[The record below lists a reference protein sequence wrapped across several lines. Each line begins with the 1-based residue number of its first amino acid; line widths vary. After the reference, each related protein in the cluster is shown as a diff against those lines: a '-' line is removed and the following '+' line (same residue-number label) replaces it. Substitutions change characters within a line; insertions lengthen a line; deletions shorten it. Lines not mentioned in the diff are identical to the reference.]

1 VYRHVPCPERAL
13 RCSES
18 QKQQKSTS
26 QATDVNPTLM
36 DLQNWQKRMKYL
48 CEPWLTMQALS
59 ARPGDTV
66 SHISNN
72 TQCILRRLMAFALS
86 FLSGR
91 RSRRDLH
98 ENAIM
103 DIAPLH
109 WVNPRAPC
117 RSLPRWTMEKLVF
130 GKFDVRAEL

>member
-1 VYRHVPCPERAL
+1 
-13 RCSES
+13 
-18 QKQQKSTS
+18 
-26 QATDVNPTLM
+26 
-36 DLQNWQKRMKYL
+36 
-48 CEPWLTMQALS
+48 
-59 ARPGDTV
+59 
-66 SHISNN
+66 
-72 TQCILRRLMAFALS
+72 MAFALS

-103 DIAPLH
+103 GIAPLH